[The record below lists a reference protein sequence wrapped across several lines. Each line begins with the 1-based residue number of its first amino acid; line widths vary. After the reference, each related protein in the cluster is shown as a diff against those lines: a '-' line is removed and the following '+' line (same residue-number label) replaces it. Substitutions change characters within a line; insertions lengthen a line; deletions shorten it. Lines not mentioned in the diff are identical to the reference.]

1 MLKNYF
7 KIALRNLWRHRA
19 FSFINILGLSVGMSA
34 CLLIY
39 LYVSFELSYDRYHE
53 KGDRIFRVVSN
64 IKTPTDTLDWSSASL
79 PMTPNMKSEFPEVVR
94 FCRVEP
100 NGMLVIKDDKRFQ
113 EDGSA
118 MADSSLFSVF
128 SFPLLKGDPVTALKA
143 PFSVVL
149 SEKTAKKYFGS
160 ANPMGQTLLLTSDKF
175 PALVTGVMK
184 DIPDNSHFKYDLFLS
199 LTTRTQKFDPHAD
212 EQWTSFNGFGYVLLQ
227 NAQDAPELKAKLPA
241 FIKKHIGPQLEK
253 GQMSITLDLEPLKDI
268 YLRSKR
274 GAPES
279 GSLSNVYIFSI
290 IAVFILLIASIN
302 FINLATAR
310 AAERAKEVGI
320 RKVVGAARSQ
330 LTGQFLGESIL
341 ICFIAFLLAVGIC
354 VLLLPLFNQ
363 LSGKVISHGIFEYA
377 GTTLTLLIIAIA
389 IGLFAGIYPALV
401 LSGFRPIAVL
411 KGNFASGKKGVLLRQ
426 GLVIA
431 QFVISIALIAGT
443 IVVDTQLTF
452 MRNQDLGFKKE
463 QQLVMSFDGDSTIQN
478 HYEAFKQQLTSIPNV
493 LSASASGAIPGQGNP
508 TAYSQ
513 LQNKAGAMQ
522 PTDLEMYSIDHDF
535 IQQYGLQVVAGRAF
549 SRDFK
554 TDSTQALMVNEATVK
569 TLGYTS
575 PQQIIGRD
583 FSQWGRQGK
592 IIGVVKDFH
601 FRGLQDIIKPMSMRI
616 RAQDFNYITLRLTSK
631 DVPATLAAVES
642 LWKRTLPDRPFSYF
656 FADENFDKLYSAED
670 RFGKLFLNFAILAI
684 FISCMGLLG
693 LASYSTLQRTR
704 EIGIRK
710 VLGSSVGGIV
720 NLLSRDFLRLVI
732 IAFIIATPIAWLAMR
747 KWLQD
752 FAYRID
758 PGWWIF
764 ALAGAMALLIAVL
777 TVSFHAFRS
786 AMANPAISLRT
797 E

>member
-39 LYVSFELSYDRYHE
+39 LYVSFELSYDRYHD

-100 NGMLVIKDDKRFQ
+100 NGMLVIRDDKRFQ
-113 EDGSA
+113 EDDCA

-320 RKVVGAARSQ
+320 RKVVGAGRGQ
-330 LTGQFLGESIL
+330 LTGQFLGESVL

-363 LSGKVISHGIFEYA
+363 LSGKVISHGVFEY
-377 GTTLTLLIIAIA
+377 GSTTLTLLAIAIA

-431 QFVISIALIAGT
+431 QFVISIALIAST
-443 IVVDTQLTF
+443 IVVNTQLDF
-452 MRNQDLGFKKE
+452 MRNQDLGFRKE
-463 QQLVMSFDGDSTIQN
+463 QQLVMSFGGDSTIQN
-478 HYEAFKQQLTSIPNV
+478 HYEAFKQQLTRRHPQRAPPP
-493 LSASASGAIPGQGNP
+493 LASGAIFPVRCNLDRLFPVGELRRARHAAHESRNVFHRSRFYP
-508 TAYSQ
+508 TVWI
-513 LQNKAGAMQ
+513 AGSRRPRLLRASFQ
-522 PTDLEMYSIDHDF
+522 VGF
-535 IQQYGLQVVAGRAF
+535 QYQSARIE
-549 SRDFK
+549 
-554 TDSTQALMVNEATVK
+554 VNEAAGQDARLYFPPADHRPRFLPMGPPGK
-569 TLGYTS
+569 NYRRGE
-575 PQQIIGRD
+575 G
-583 FSQWGRQGK
+583 FS
-592 IIGVVKDFH
+592 F
-601 FRGLQDIIKPMSMRI
+601 P
-616 RAQDFNYITLRLTSK
+616 RAARHHQTHEHAD
-631 DVPATLAAVES
+631 P
-642 LWKRTLPDRPFSYF
+642 RPGF
-656 FADENFDKLYSAED
+656 
-670 RFGKLFLNFAILAI
+670 
-684 FISCMGLLG
+684 
-693 LASYSTLQRTR
+693 
-704 EIGIRK
+704 
-710 VLGSSVGGIV
+710 
-720 NLLSRDFLRLVI
+720 
-732 IAFIIATPIAWLAMR
+732 
-747 KWLQD
+747 
-752 FAYRID
+752 
-758 PGWWIF
+758 
-764 ALAGAMALLIAVL
+764 
-777 TVSFHAFRS
+777 
-786 AMANPAISLRT
+786 
-797 E
+797 